1 MTEADHDPADRA
13 ESAPEQDPQAELGL
27 EERVRQ
33 AEERAEESRNAFVRA
48 VADLE
53 NYRKRVAREVENAR
67 QYGAERLAS
76 GLLPV
81 LDSLEL
87 GLANADRADAAT
99 LAEGQKGTLKLL
111 VKALEEAG
119 IAEIDPTGQ
128 AFDPERHEAMA
139 MQPTAEQPPDTVVTV
154 AQKGYALNG
163 RLLRPAR
170 VIVARAPD
178 A

>member
-1 MTEADHDPADRA
+1 MTETDHDPADRA
-13 ESAPEQDPQAELGL
+13 DPVPEPAELDL
-27 EERVRQ
+27 EERARQ
-33 AEERAEESRNAFVRA
+33 AEERAEDSRNAYLRA

-53 NYRKRVAREVENAR
+53 NYRKRVAREVESAR
-67 QYGAERLAS
+67 QFGAERLAS

-111 VKALEEAG
+111 LKALEAAG

-128 AFDPERHEAMA
+128 PFDPEQHEAMA
-139 MQPTAEQPPDTVVTV
+139 MQPTAQQAPDTIVTV

-170 VIVARAPD
+170 VIVAKAPD

>member
-1 MTEADHDPADRA
+1 MTDTDQRPTDEADAAAPQADP
-13 ESAPEQDPQAELGL
+13 DPQ
-27 EERVRQ
+27 ERVRL
-33 AEERAEESRNAFVRA
+33 AEEQVEESRNAYLRA

-67 QYGAERLAS
+67 QFGAERLAS

-87 GLANADRADAAT
+87 GLANAERADAAT

-111 VKALEEAG
+111 LKALEASG
-119 IAEIDPTGQ
+119 IVEIDPAGQ
-128 AFDPERHEAMA
+128 VFNPEQHEAMA

-154 AQKGYALNG
+154 AQKGYSLNG

-170 VIVARAPD
+170 VIVATAPN

>member
-13 ESAPEQDPQAELGL
+13 ESGPEQDPQAELDL
-27 EERVRQ
+27 EERLRQ

-87 GLANADRADAAT
+87 GLANADRQP
-99 LAEGQKGTLKLL
+99 LAQ
-111 VKALEEAG
+111 
-119 IAEIDPTGQ
+119 
-128 AFDPERHEAMA
+128 
-139 MQPTAEQPPDTVVTV
+139 
-154 AQKGYALNG
+154 
-163 RLLRPAR
+163 
-170 VIVARAPD
+170 
-178 A
+178 